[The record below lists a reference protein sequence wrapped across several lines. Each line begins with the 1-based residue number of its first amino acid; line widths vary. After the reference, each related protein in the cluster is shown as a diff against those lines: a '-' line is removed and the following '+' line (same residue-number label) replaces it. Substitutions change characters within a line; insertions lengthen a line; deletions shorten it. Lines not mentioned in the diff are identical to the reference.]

1 MCSKIIY
8 CLFFIAVVSARH
20 TVRYDEL
27 DDADHHLLRAA
38 YETPSYDHDE
48 YQEQDDMSLGK
59 LDLLK
64 DGLWAVKAKI
74 KELKAFNKAMA
85 ANFLATKL
93 KVKELLANS
102 IPLKK
107 HHHADKKPSYNY
119 QAPSYQPQYSAP
131 QYTAP
136 APQYSAPQVSVSQHS
151 APQYSAPQVSVPQYA
166 APQASVPQYAAPQIS
181 VPQYSAP
188 QFSVPQSAPLHVEPQ
203 YIEPL
208 NPQYIEP
215 QHAPAQHQHDPYYGH

>member
-1 MCSKIIY
+1 MSIKIIY
-8 CLFFIAVVSARH
+8 CLLLIGVVSARH

-27 DDADHHLLRAA
+27 DDDDHHLLRAA

-64 DGLWAVKAKI
+64 DGLWAIKAKI
-74 KELKAFNKAMA
+74 KEIKAFNKAMA

-102 IPLKK
+102 IALKK
-107 HHHADKKPSYNY
+107 HHHPDKKPSYNY

-131 QYTAP
+131 QYPTP
-136 APQYSAPQVSVSQHS
+136 APQYSAPQYS
-151 APQYSAPQVSVPQYA
+151 APQYSAPQYSA
-166 APQASVPQYAAPQIS
+166 
-181 VPQYSAP
+181 PQYSTP
-188 QFSVPQSAPLHVEPQ
+188 QFSVPQYSGPLHVEQQYTESHAPQ
-203 YIEPL
+203 YAEVQ
-208 NPQYIEP
+208 N
-215 QHAPAQHQHDPYYGH
+215 APAQHQHDPYYGH

>member
-1 MCSKIIY
+1 MF
-8 CLFFIAVVSARH
+8 LVASARH
-20 TVRYDEL
+20 TVRFDEL

-119 QAPSYQPQYSAP
+119 QVGRFVPGYRLSSPPSS
-131 QYTAP
+131 
-136 APQYSAPQVSVSQHS
+136 
-151 APQYSAPQVSVPQYA
+151 
-166 APQASVPQYAAPQIS
+166 I
-181 VPQYSAP
+181 
-188 QFSVPQSAPLHVEPQ
+188 LR
-203 YIEPL
+203 YICTNLFL
-208 NPQYIEP
+208 NYNSPKFNQLLNYRL
-215 QHAPAQHQHDPYYGH
+215 GH